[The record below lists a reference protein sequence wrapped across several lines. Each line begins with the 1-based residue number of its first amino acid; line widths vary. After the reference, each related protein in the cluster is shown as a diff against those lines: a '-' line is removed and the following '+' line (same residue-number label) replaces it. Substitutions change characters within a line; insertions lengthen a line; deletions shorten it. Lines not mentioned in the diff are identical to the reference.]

1 MVKNYKYRNTSAA
14 GEKSIGT
21 KERAETHIVKEVS
34 RMRTFTKEQSQA
46 LLNQAE
52 EMMKH
57 MEEGQSVRDVMARIY
72 VENLD
77 EKTMSQGQ
85 MMADAIIQ
93 GIKDFDSD
101 YQEAQGDLDRFIRK
115 FQDKADDGKS
125 REERC
130 NYWLKT
136 AAAVSAAALA
146 MKEGGIDEE
155 EIMREIEALA
165 VTKEEA
171 TPEREKELRDQA
183 REAIKQSGIM
193 LGALAAQAE
202 ELEGVSPDEAAE
214 MLLVFGNQE
223 MEYRAVAAMIA
234 YTKIKKGE
242 FENVPVEMTAAQV
255 ACIVCAEVEQ
265 TRIAEAVGKGSLA
278 VDVAAALLN
287 ALGAVVIAAFAIS
300 LAAAGLEF
308 VLNLFPLILAVP
320 GCMVVGALVTHGV
333 CRAWKLWKKDSRRIA
348 EGTAAAVRFVLD
360 GIKAILSF
368 AAGTLIPGIVKKAE
382 EIYARVRSR
391 GQKAEQVQ
399 VLEEAG
405 AQL

>member
-1 MVKNYKYRNTSAA
+1 
-14 GEKSIGT
+14 
-21 KERAETHIVKEVS
+21 
-34 RMRTFTKEQSQA
+34 
-46 LLNQAE
+46 
-52 EMMKH
+52 
-57 MEEGQSVRDVMARIY
+57 
-72 VENLD
+72 
-77 EKTMSQGQ
+77 
-85 MMADAIIQ
+85 
-93 GIKDFDSD
+93 
-101 YQEAQGDLDRFIRK
+101 
-115 FQDKADDGKS
+115 
-125 REERC
+125 
-130 NYWLKT
+130 
-136 AAAVSAAALA
+136 
-146 MKEGGIDEE
+146 
-155 EIMREIEALA
+155 
-165 VTKEEA
+165 
-171 TPEREKELRDQA
+171 
-183 REAIKQSGIM
+183 M